1 MKSAWKR
8 ALRSVNSMGRAMVH
22 KNNKAGK
29 IKNILEHIDSAL
41 SLANGDNMR
50 KAMDMF
56 MAVREDIEAMQVQS
70 RNETESDSSDSDEDS
85 DESGDDDDL

>member
-1 MKSAWKR
+1 
-8 ALRSVNSMGRAMVH
+8 MGRAMVH
-22 KNNKAGK
+22 NNNKAGK
-29 IKNILEHIDSAL
+29 IKNILEHFDSAL
-41 SLANGDNMR
+41 LLANGDNMK

-85 DESGDDDDL
+85 DESGDDDDDDEEDENDGMAVEID

>member
-1 MKSAWKR
+1 MPI
-8 ALRSVNSMGRAMVH
+8 LRTPPSIYATGIY
-22 KNNKAGK
+22 K
-29 IKNILEHIDSAL
+29 INLEHFDSAL
-41 SLANGDNMR
+41 RLANGDNMR

-85 DESGDDDDL
+85 NADDDDDDEEDENDGMVAEID